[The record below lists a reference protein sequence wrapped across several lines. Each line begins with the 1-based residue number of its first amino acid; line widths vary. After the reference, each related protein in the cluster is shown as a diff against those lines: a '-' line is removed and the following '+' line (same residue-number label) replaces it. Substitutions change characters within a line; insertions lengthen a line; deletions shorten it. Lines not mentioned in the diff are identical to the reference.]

1 MANKK
6 ISELESRASLSLSD
20 LMAVGD
26 PSTGY
31 LYKTTIS
38 DLKTLTGAGVVSF
51 NGRFGTVNPA
61 EGDYTLT
68 QLGDVIITSPS
79 NGQVLKYNGS
89 NWVNATEAGETDTLD
104 TVTGRG
110 NTTANSITVG
120 SVTAAGLSNLL
131 GQIRTFATTGNT
143 YIGASPVS
151 ATDAGF
157 KLDVFG
163 STRVD
168 SLTVRSQTYPTYVL
182 TISHL
187 GVGRQRI
194 LGGYGNEWI
203 EFGEGGNTLSLKANE
218 IYYQSTNNSF
228 SANAKILSAGLG
240 GLTFEPTNFYQQGD
254 TRYGFQ
260 FTGNYTA
267 AIASSPSVLGL
278 VRFNPSIGTSIGTI
292 DGSILHITPTIN
304 TTGGTT
310 NWSAI
315 LYSPTITGS
324 TGLDHFFINA
334 ASGKVKLGDLG
345 GSGSRMV
352 VADANGVLTTQAIPT
367 GSVTS
372 VFGRTGAVV
381 AASGDYT
388 TSQVTEGTNLYYTD
402 ARARAAITLTTTG
415 SSGAAT
421 YSGGTL
427 NIPTYTLAGL
437 GGQPALSGTGFVK
450 ISGTTISYDNSS
462 YVTLDTTQTITALKT
477 FTNVVTF
484 NQNIVGGLIKLSQ
497 GVLLSKSANIG
508 SDPGFLSLIAT
519 SSTGLN
525 TINIADGDNTSFTQ
539 KLIVPNGGNYN
550 YTFPTSSGTLAL
562 VSQIPSLSNYV
573 TLDGTQTITGTK
585 TFGDIVRNTSGG
597 FWTASSLGFLLRN
610 DANSS
615 NLGGLSRRSYWAGGV
630 ALDTQIFAES
640 GYGIFLNVNG
650 STTSGL
656 SLASTGAATF
666 SSSVTAS
673 GYSYFGGLRLN
684 GADNGATIWK
694 DSGDMSIY
702 PQNGK
707 LYLGGQGTSNV
718 VTVQSTGVG
727 IGTTNPQSW
736 ATLQVNGTAGLQT
749 EASQQLHIAAPTT
762 TVGQGAGIRLNAASG
777 AKEAVGILGIV
788 NEASGNLGAMTFH
801 VYNGGANV
809 PERMRISSAG
819 QVLIGISSTPETSR
833 LFIKQAQ
840 DVDYRGVMVES
851 AAAGGFIGSMSIDAS
866 GNLSFAQSYTGGSGS
881 YKDIRFVTSNVERL
895 RILSNGNVG
904 INTTNPSSNLEV
916 FCGTGSVFRAVSNGT
931 NIVEIGNYKPS
942 PAAGY
947 QQLDIT
953 SSIITLNTGTAGG
966 GSATERLRITSTGLA
981 TFTGDVRVKTL
992 EVTNVGTDATSSGVS
1007 TYMRITVNGQNYL
1020 IPLHG
1025 TP

>member
-315 LYSPTITGS
+315 LYSPTISGS

-388 TSQVTEGTNLYYTD
+388 TTQVTEGTNLYYTD

-437 GGQPALSGTGFVK
+437 GGQPALNGTGFVK

-462 YVTLDTTQTITALKT
+462 YVTLDTAQTITGAKT
-477 FTNVVTF
+477 FSNVTTF

-497 GVLLSKSANIG
+497 GVLLSKSANVG
-508 SDPGFLSLIAT
+508 SDPGFLSIIAT

-562 VSQIPSLSNYV
+562 VSQIPSVAGVYLP
-573 TLDGTQTITGTK
+573 L
-585 TFGDIVRNTSGG
+585 SGG
-597 FWTASSLGFLLRN
+597 TLTGALNGTTATFSGVMSLAADTWHVSSDSRQRLFFS
-610 DANSS
+610 ANSITYLKGTGVIIRD
-615 NLGGLSRRSYWAGGV
+615 NNDTNMLS
-630 ALDTQIFAES
+630 FAT
-640 GYGIFLNVNG
+640 G
-650 STTSGL
+650 
-656 SLASTGAATF
+656 GAATF
-666 SSSVTAS
+666 SSSVTTAGTISSIVANS
-673 GYSYFGGLRLN
+673 GGDGGILFVKNSGSATLNSKAVLAFATDAGGTATNNPRIQAILKNTGN
-684 GADNGATIWK
+684 GASDLEFFVHSGAGNINRALTLYSTSEATFSSSVSVGTTAGHYSLIQRGSTPSGSQGLILTAGAAKTVNGSGITFSDDANSGGTIWLTGNSS
-694 DSGDMSIY
+694 DFYGGGVNLIAYGQNASANIITFATRSGA
-702 PQNGK
+702 
-707 LYLGGQGTSNV
+707 
-718 VTVQSTGVG
+718 
-727 IGTTNPQSW
+727 GTTS
-736 ATLQVNGTAGLQT
+736 
-749 EASQQLHIAAPTT
+749 
-762 TVGQGAGIRLNAASG
+762 
-777 AKEAVGILGIV
+777 
-788 NEASGNLGAMTFH
+788 
-801 VYNGGANV
+801 
-809 PERMRISSAG
+809 ERMRISSGG
-819 QVLIGISSTPETSR
+819 QVGIGTSP
-833 LFIKQAQ
+833 
-840 DVDYRGVMVES
+840 S
-851 AAAGGFIGSMSIDAS
+851 AILHIADAS
-866 GNLSFAQSYTGGSGS
+866 GATRLVVDNTANAGAGAGIYMRTYNGGTLVSNAT
-881 YKDIRFVTSNVERL
+881 IRTDNAGKF
-895 RILSNGNVG
+895 
-904 INTTNPSSNLEV
+904 
-916 FCGTGSVFRAVSNGT
+916 SVFTG
-931 NIVEIGNYKPS
+931 
-942 PAAGY
+942 
-947 QQLDIT
+947 T
-953 SSIITLNTGTAGG
+953 SSDG
-966 GSATERLRITSTGLA
+966 ERFSISSTGLA
-981 TFTGDVRVKTL
+981 TFTGDVKVKTL